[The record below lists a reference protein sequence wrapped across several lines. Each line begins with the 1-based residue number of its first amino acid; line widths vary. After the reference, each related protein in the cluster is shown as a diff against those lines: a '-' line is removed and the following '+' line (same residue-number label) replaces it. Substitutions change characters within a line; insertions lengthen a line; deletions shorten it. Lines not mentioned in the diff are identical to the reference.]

1 MKLRSVLTALLV
13 SMSLAAVPACKKD
26 KKKADDKAG
35 ETTTTTTDDKAG
47 EKPAGDMA
55 GGEAKAGDPA
65 AGGEAKAGD
74 PAAAGGEPTEVKKD
88 EAAAGKDGEKK
99 EGGW

>member
-35 ETTTTTTDDKAG
+35 ETAPADKAG
-47 EKPAGDMA
+47 EKPAGDTTA
-55 GGEAKAGDPA
+55 GGEAKAEPA
-65 AGGEAKAGD
+65 AATGGEAKAE
-74 PAAAGGEPTEVKKD
+74 PAAAGEPTEVKKD
-88 EAAAGKDGEKK
+88 EAGGEKK